1 LEADRNEA
9 INRLKAKG
17 ISADIIAEVM
27 KLTPEEK
34 KKLKK

>member
-1 LEADRNEA
+1 
-9 INRLKAKG
+9 LKAKG
-17 ISADIIAEVM
+17 VSADIIAEVM